1 MDKIDYFKMA
11 YTAIG
16 GLGIFFLGMKFLSE
30 SLQAMAGDL
39 IKKLITK
46 ATSNRVI
53 AVLVGL
59 SVTALIQS
67 SSISTVMVVGLVN
80 AQLMNL
86 MQAIGVI
93 LGANIGTTI
102 TGWILA
108 VKIGDYGLL
117 LIGMGIFPM
126 LFVKKSTIRAIGKVI
141 VALGFIFFGL
151 QLMSGAFKPLRSHQG
166 FISFLEY
173 FDAQSILSI
182 VGCVIIGCCMTFI
195 IQSSSAMLGITM
207 VLAGNGSLTFAT
219 AAALV
224 LGENIGTTITA
235 QLACIGGSTNA
246 KRAALSHA
254 FFNVFGVCV
263 MILIFQPY
271 IAFIESLIPG
281 LADQV
286 GADGSKQYIAAHIA
300 ASHTIFNVSATI
312 LFLPFTQY
320 LAKFVCWIIPDSKTK
335 EVAQLKYLQAGGYQ
349 SSGVSLKMASL
360 ELENMAQ
367 ITKQCLK
374 HTRTYLLERE
384 KPSKAEFDEVMHL
397 EKISDNIQEEITSF
411 VCRAMEGS
419 LIAEQTGEAYTIIRA
434 ADELESIADQAT
446 ALCIY
451 RWRIHKNQQNFSD
464 LAWEQLSEYY
474 ESTYTLFNSV
484 VENIRNLQ
492 GKVKHYEQEAQKLS
506 ATANEMR
513 DKHIQRMRDGVCEP
527 LSALTF
533 SDIFVSLRRIKNHV
547 INFVDAVNYQN
558 MKMQERAKAETKQE
572 E

>member
-11 YTAIG
+11 YTALG

-30 SLQAMAGDL
+30 SLQAMTGGL

-86 MQAIGVI
+86 TQAVGVI

-108 VKIGDYGLL
+108 IKIGKYGLL
-117 LIGMGIFPM
+117 LIGLGIFPM
-126 LFVKKSTIRAIGKVI
+126 LFIKKSTLNALGKVV

-151 QLMSGAFKPLRSHQG
+151 QLMSGAFKPLRSDQ
-166 FISFLEY
+166 SFLSFLQY
-173 FDAQSILSI
+173 FDAQSTMSLL
-182 VGCVIIGCCMTFI
+182 GCVIIGCFMTFI

-207 VLAGNGSLTFAT
+207 ALASTGSLSFAT

-254 FFNVFGVCV
+254 FFNLFGVLV
-263 MILIFQPY
+263 MVAIFQPY
-271 IAFIESLIPG
+271 IAFIENLVPG
-281 LADQV
+281 LADF
-286 GADGSKQYIAAHIA
+286 AETDGSKIYIAAHIA

-312 LFLPFTQY
+312 IFLPFIQY
-320 LAKFVCWIIPDSKTK
+320 LTRFVCWLIPDSKSK
-335 EVAQLKYLQAGGYQ
+335 EVAQLKYLQVGGYQ

-367 ITKQCLK
+367 MVKKSLK
-374 HTRTYLLERE
+374 HTRSYLLERE
-384 KPSKAEFDEVMHL
+384 KPKKPDFDEVMHL
-397 EKISDNIQEEITSF
+397 ETITDNIQEEITSF
-411 VCRAMEGS
+411 VCHAMEGS
-419 LIAEQTGEAYTIIRA
+419 LITKQTEEAYTIIRA
-434 ADELESIADQAT
+434 ADELESIADQT
-446 ALCIY
+446 SSLCIY
-451 RWRIHKNQQNFSD
+451 RWRIYKNQQTFSSQ
-464 LAWEQLSEYY
+464 AWDQLSQYY

-484 VENIRNLQ
+484 VENIRDLE
-492 GKVKHYEQEAQKLS
+492 GKVDHYDQEAKNLS
-506 ATANEMR
+506 NTANAMR
-513 DKHIQRMRDGVCEP
+513 DDHIERMRDGICQP

-533 SDIFVSLRRIKNHV
+533 SDIFVSLRRVKNHT

-558 MKMQERAKAETKQE
+558 LKMRELEKEQKK
-572 E
+572 